1 MNDSDKANLW
11 DMLRAARQ
19 VTEYV
24 SGRRFA
30 DLESSQLLRDGVER
44 QLEIIG
50 EAARRISPEFR
61 EAHADIPWTKIIA
74 QRNVIA
80 HEYGDIKL
88 EWVWLVATQRVPEL
102 IGLLQPLIPP
112 VPEGE

>member
-30 DLESSQLLRDGVER
+30 DLESSQLLRDGVGR
-44 QLEIIG
+44 QVE
-50 EAARRISPEFR
+50 
-61 EAHADIPWTKIIA
+61 
-74 QRNVIA
+74 
-80 HEYGDIKL
+80 
-88 EWVWLVATQRVPEL
+88 
-102 IGLLQPLIPP
+102 PLIPP
-112 VPEGE
+112 LPEDE